1 MLDFADRVWQEVLVS
16 MNEEKDQQMELD
28 RRRNTNRME
37 ASEDSSVGSESESPA
52 AQGRNIQ
59 IVGEVKSS
67 VLVTGN
73 DNQITINAAPTQG
86 PLGDATLNLLS
97 SQLETLSAD
106 LSEEKAI
113 RLEELREQFREGAM
127 QQAYDE
133 VQALYRSAN
142 WATFSATLRASILR
156 VLATMTLSLKGENG
170 IAEAREFAARA
181 KSVKPTTDDRTLEM
195 RITVLAEGHETALE
209 RLGDPVNLDTYNLR
223 LGLLLETGR
232 TEDAI
237 DAFDHPPSG
246 IIFDTETRRLLALA
260 RLAQKDVA
268 GAREQITKAL
278 AEHPGRL
285 YLRYQAAIIDYFGA
299 LSEFTLP
306 SHLVPFPKP
315 VSLSM
320 VRGDTESLQR
330 LAQAAEEFKRI
341 SDLGGRSLEERR
353 NVQTWQLA
361 SVANLPDRQQEAIK
375 LCKELLSDDPGN
387 AHILSW
393 VLFRRFDMDLSAS
406 RLALEESLNNHDDD
420 GDTARLEVVLILV
433 GIYLN
438 DGDQQEALDL
448 LGRYKEAFVAVG
460 ENDLWRYW
468 RGQALVAT
476 GEAQT
481 ALGEAKDIDDLQ
493 LRRALRTAALLEI
506 ANRDR
511 DWQPLLS
518 HLEQSYA
525 EGDQNAFLIL
535 CELKA
540 QLGEWAFVANRAE
553 LYCDVLGTATAARLV
568 IAASWNAGRPTQCLR
583 LLNQYEPLFEQ
594 GKLPFE
600 LRRLRIHC
608 LIDSDIKTALSEAEA
623 LALEDASATSLMLL
637 MDVRLSK
644 GDLVG
649 LELNARELLNR
660 AGVTA
665 EQFLRAA
672 HLVQLN
678 NPSLAKRLWLR
689 AVENASN
696 SAAARLGLEKQRGS
710 LMQRMMEYAEHGEGP
725 IKAMNMEQTLQM
737 MKEATQQNAQL
748 QQMYAAAEAP
758 IHLVAKGGMVQV
770 FHGLAGWN
778 RAADSRNRRHLMV
791 RHGGRTLLPINY
803 AEVATNWRLHCDISS
818 LLLAHELGVLEKIE
832 RQFRPLRISRHTV
845 TALIAQRDKL
855 KPHQKS
861 QVDQSHTLL
870 EAMAK
875 KKLRVRDADLPN
887 KWLEDLRKL
896 LADACAH
903 DADGHSVVAEP
914 QAQREKIPADPNK
927 LEQQLGLNRL
937 EVFAAAVAEDSF
949 AVTFLP
955 AQCYGESRTLL
966 LSLPDSL
973 MRRLVNGRAIADAL
987 RGGNRITEAQ
997 YQRALD
1003 ALGTEGHC
1011 YAAVTPLIGTQLF
1024 LSEGM
1029 ADVLIGAELFDRVC
1043 SNFEVV
1049 ISSSCVKEAEG
1060 MIEHYDRLSKIEN
1073 WLNELLTRISEGVDD
1088 GTYEFISIP
1097 DERIAQRDDQEER
1110 VNQDFKSTLDL
1121 FLFEPQEW
1129 DVIWLDDRSLNKYP
1143 LRGDDK
1149 KAVPLVGIQE
1159 VLLTLRAQGE
1169 LDEHDYFELL
1179 LKMRESDFRYLPFD
1193 VDEILHHLSRARI
1206 ERGVVIETD
1215 ALRSIRRYYSSCILD
1230 KEFLQF
1236 ATSADGSPNS
1246 HSELPFVI
1254 QTINGTADAIGRV
1267 WQDANCDPETATARA
1282 DWILNSLYTGNFGC
1296 ASLRGDSTPPSQ
1308 LFTPPKL
1315 IGLDVCNLVMR
1326 GIGMMGNPMLGGE
1339 VSQRRNDYFDWL
1351 ASRVIDRTYV
1361 SDPEVIKA
1369 AAAELKERFG
1379 LIRGQPR
1386 QSDGQELFA
1395 RAFAGKF
1402 FLDLPEVI
1410 AEQINFDEE
1419 QTEWLQ
1425 LRIGSVA
1432 SIGGENFHAD
1442 DYWRAVEQALRDGAA
1457 SVTSQST
1464 AKEYRFVR
1472 VSGGN
1477 LERGSENEFP
1487 KISVVDTEGNQA
1499 GEMNDPSLG
1508 LLLPDEV
1515 ARRTTVLRL
1524 RGWFDCGREEF
1535 EAEANE
1541 LVETEDPA
1549 KGMGRLYE
1557 WRTRSTELFYHEL
1570 EARLRRQEDITFPE
1584 LMPPSLASLA
1594 HRLQLPLKVSE
1605 GKFEGVWEKSAEAF
1619 LEIDE
1624 LLAVLARFASLPV
1637 RLPQVILDAFSAQS
1651 QEQRRELLERVF
1663 CSWKSPIR
1671 LLHVVNL
1678 ALRLPGDSGIEIA
1691 RKVLGDLYG
1700 EKGEKEFASF
1710 RATLVFVNE
1719 EVAEI
1724 RESKSWSPEIRL
1736 ALAWMHACRLH
1747 DLMRAVGFPCEALC
1761 SLFEKRGGTLRSALM
1776 RDGCT
1781 WYDCAHPV
1789 RLNRTSLLTHGF
1801 ARLLQ
1806 GVDGSSLE
1814 TAGIPS
1820 LTERSHAG
1828 SQRPLFYPWRRPP

>member
-1 MLDFADRVWQEVLVS
+1 M
-16 MNEEKDQQMELD
+16 
-28 RRRNTNRME
+28 
-37 ASEDSSVGSESESPA
+37 
-52 AQGRNIQ
+52 
-59 IVGEVKSS
+59 
-67 VLVTGN
+67 
-73 DNQITINAAPTQG
+73 
-86 PLGDATLNLLS
+86 
-97 SQLETLSAD
+97 
-106 LSEEKAI
+106 
-113 RLEELREQFREGAM
+113 
-127 QQAYDE
+127 
-133 VQALYRSAN
+133 
-142 WATFSATLRASILR
+142 
-156 VLATMTLSLKGENG
+156 
-170 IAEAREFAARA
+170 
-181 KSVKPTTDDRTLEM
+181 
-195 RITVLAEGHETALE
+195 
-209 RLGDPVNLDTYNLR
+209 
-223 LGLLLETGR
+223 
-232 TEDAI
+232 
-237 DAFDHPPSG
+237 
-246 IIFDTETRRLLALA
+246 
-260 RLAQKDVA
+260 A
-268 GAREQITKAL
+268 GAREQIIEAL
-278 AEHPGRL
+278 AEHPRRL
-285 YLRYQAAIIDYFGA
+285 YLRYQAAMIDYFGA
-299 LSEFTLP
+299 LSEFALP
-306 SHLVPFPKP
+306 PHLVPFPKP

-320 VRGDTESLQR
+320 VRRDTQSLQR

-341 SDLGGRSLEERR
+341 GELGVRSLEERR

-361 SVANLPDRQQEAIK
+361 SVANLPDRQQEAIQ

-406 RLALEESLNNHDDD
+406 RLALEESLKNHNDD
-420 GDTARLEVVLILV
+420 GDTARLEDVLILV

-438 DGDQQEALDL
+438 DCDQQEALDL
-448 LGRYKEAFVAVG
+448 LERYKEVFVAVG
-460 ENDLWRYW
+460 EINLWRYW
-468 RGQALVAT
+468 RGQALVAI

-481 ALGEAKDIDDLQ
+481 ALGEAADIDDLQ
-493 LRRALRTAALLEI
+493 LRRPLKTAALLEI

-525 EGDQNAFLIL
+525 EGDQYAFLML
-535 CELKA
+535 CELRA
-540 QLGEWAFVANRAE
+540 QLGEWAFVADRAE

-583 LLNQYEPLFEQ
+583 LLNQYEPLFEE

-608 LIDSDIKTALSEAEA
+608 LIDSDIKTALSEAQA
-623 LALEDASATSLMLL
+623 LALEDGSATSLMLL

-660 AGVTA
+660 AEVTA

-689 AVENASN
+689 AVENAAN
-696 SAAARLGLEKQRGS
+696 SAELTVFALDIAARLGLEKQRGS

-778 RAADSRNRRHLMV
+778 RAADCRNRRHLMV

-803 AEVATNWRLHCDISS
+803 PEVATNWRLHCDISS

-861 QVDQSHTLL
+861 QVDQSKTLL
-870 EAMAK
+870 EIVAK
-875 KKLRVRDADLPN
+875 KKLRVLDADLPN
-887 KWLEDLRKL
+887 NWMEDLRKSF
-896 LADACAH
+896 ANARAH
-903 DADGHSVVAEP
+903 DDDGHSVVAEP
-914 QAQREKIPADPNK
+914 QTQRETIPADPDK

-937 EVFAAAVAEDSF
+937 KVFAAAVAEDSF

-955 AQCYGESRTLL
+955 TQCYGESRTLL

-987 RGGNRITEAQ
+987 RGANRITEAQ
-997 YQRALD
+997 YQRALN

-1011 YAAVTPLIGTQLF
+1011 YAPVTPLIGSQLF

-1029 ADVLIGAELFDRVC
+1029 ANVLIGAELFDRVC

-1049 ISSSCVKEAEG
+1049 VSSSCVKEAEG

-1073 WLNELLTRISEGVDD
+1073 WLNDLITRISEGVDD

-1097 DERIAQRDDQEER
+1097 DERIAQRDDREER
-1110 VNQDFKSTLDL
+1110 LNQDFTSTLDL

-1143 LRGDDK
+1143 LRGEDK

-1159 VLLTLRAQGE
+1159 VLLALRAKGE

-1179 LKMRESDFRYLPFD
+1179 QKMRESDFRYLPFD
-1193 VDEILHHLSRARI
+1193 EDEVLHHLSRARI

-1254 QTINGTADAIGRV
+1254 QTINGTADAIGRI
-1267 WQDANCDPETATARA
+1267 WQDANCDTETATARA

-1296 ASLRGDSTPPSQ
+1296 ASLRSDSTPPSK

-1315 IGLDVCNLVMR
+1315 IGLDICNLVMR
-1326 GIGMMGNPMLGGE
+1326 GIGMMGNPMLGVE

-1351 ASRVIDRTYV
+1351 ASRVLDRVYV
-1361 SDPEVIKA
+1361 SDPEVIKV

-1379 LIRGQPR
+1379 LIKGQPR

-1410 AEQINFDEE
+1410 AEPINFDEE
-1419 QTEWLQ
+1419 VTEWLQ

-1442 DYWRAVEQALRDGAA
+1442 DYWHAVEQALRDGAA

-1472 VSGGN
+1472 VSSGS
-1477 LERGSENEFP
+1477 LERGSEDEFP

-1499 GEMNDPSLG
+1499 GEMNEPSLG
-1508 LLLPDEV
+1508 LLLPDE
-1515 ARRTTVLRL
+1515 ASRRMTVIRL
-1524 RGWFDCGREEF
+1524 RGWFDCGRDEF
-1535 EAEANE
+1535 EAEAKE

-1549 KGMGRLYE
+1549 KRMGRLYE

-1594 HRLQLPLKVSE
+1594 HRLQLPLNLSE
-1605 GKFEGVWEKSAEAF
+1605 EKFEDVWEKSAEAF

-1637 RLPQVILDAFSAQS
+1637 RLPQVIVDAFSAQS
-1651 QEQRRELLERVF
+1651 QEERCKLLERVF

-1671 LLHVVNL
+1671 LLHIVNL
-1678 ALRLPGDSGIEIA
+1678 ALRLPGDRSIEIA
-1691 RKVLGDLYG
+1691 RKVLADVYG

-1710 RATLVFVNE
+1710 KATLMFVNE

-1724 RESKSWSPEIRL
+1724 RESKSWSPEIKL
-1736 ALAWMHACRLH
+1736 ALTWMHGCRLH
-1747 DLMRAVGFPCEALC
+1747 DLLRAVGFSSEALC
-1761 SLFEKRGGTLRSALM
+1761 SLFERRGGTLRSALM
-1776 RDGCT
+1776 RDACA

-1806 GVDGSSLE
+1806 GVDHSSLE
-1814 TAGIPS
+1814 NVGIPS
-1820 LTERSHAG
+1820 SIREEGLQPLGDGTLFPKLGLLSDPTLARNGLCSILGGDRHDALAPLIGSAGIEYVSSATLKQSVQHDLATLAAEPTKTMMWIGIDAATDNLPIYSDLTEASRRALECFDPFAARPKGFRNSAFVFRTAAFQVTHLGDEILRSKFREQVLEFLKREIATKG
-1828 SQRPLFYPWRRPP
+1828 DDEGIPLERRVFSLVEIASVLSFLPGDAKRSSQDFTNMLEKMAEIWPPFVEYYGRSLATQVWDMPVDESEGWWHLTLSIRAVA